1 MIQFS
6 NNVRIIHYH
15 AFTSCPNLR
24 CVALPDNLQEIGFE
38 AFNHC
43 YNLDSVIYKGI
54 KYQSKFVLEK
64 VLKDNGVQVGYA
76 VFDNTDLD

>member
-1 MIQFS
+1 MRKMINAVSFLAMLKEKCYYVS
-6 NNVRIIHYH
+6 
-15 AFTSCPNLR
+15 AFGENAEL
-24 CVALPDNLQEIGFE
+24 
-38 AFNHC
+38 
-43 YNLDSVIYKGI
+43 GI